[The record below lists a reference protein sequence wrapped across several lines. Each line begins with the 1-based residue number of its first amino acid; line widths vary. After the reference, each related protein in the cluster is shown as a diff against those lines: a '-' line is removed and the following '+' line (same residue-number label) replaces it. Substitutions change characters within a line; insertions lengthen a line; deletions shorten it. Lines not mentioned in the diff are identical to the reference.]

1 MMRNDGKRAGIVQNT
16 AGLLILLI
24 LLALLPAASAGG
36 EAAEA
41 LSYRVEE
48 CSLERDGM
56 HLFGELYLPEGAEP
70 LTYDDY
76 EVDYIYYYLEVKDA
90 KFNFE

>member
-41 LSYRVEE
+41 R
-48 CSLERDGM
+48 
-56 HLFGELYLPEGAEP
+56 
-70 LTYDDY
+70 
-76 EVDYIYYYLEVKDA
+76 
-90 KFNFE
+90 